1 MELKPHHEALMVALL
16 KSEMKAVKKAGLKP
30 SPVLIAET
38 AELLYKMHREASAT
52 K

>member
-1 MELKPHHEALMVALL
+1 MELNPQHEALMVALL
-16 KSEMKAVKKAGLKP
+16 KSAKKAVKKAGLKP

-38 AELLYKMHREASAT
+38 AEMLYKMHKDGPAT